1 DTVLQIT
8 MPSSEAGYEPIA
20 RAMRRFVV
28 ATGRCTDI
36 PPELY
41 QDENG
46 QFYFGSYRET
56 DVEDELERALE
67 HYQTEYFG
75 DCYLTNELLYSI
87 CESFQNGNDVEL
99 RKQKNGI
106 DIIKLIKKKVS
117 TEKKRLSQNQKAVR
131 RKPAMDYALQLMMP
145 ESGIL
150 GVGTPLERYYHNVQA
165 IQLLKKLESEHRI
178 ATPTEQ
184 SILAEYV
191 GWGGLADCF
200 DEKSSHYLEVKSLLT
215 EDEYWHR
222 RIC

>member
-1 DTVLQIT
+1 MKDDMEDIVEEHTERRVLCPRCGKAHFSQYQVMDAYIDCKCGTRFYAFADTGLQIT

-28 ATGRCTDI
+28 ATGRCRDI

-67 HYQTEYFG
+67 HFQTEYFG

-117 TEKKRLSQNQKAVR
+117 TEKKRLSQNQNTVI
-131 RKPAMDYALQLMMP
+131 RKPIMDYAIQLMMH
-145 ESGIL
+145 ENGIL
-150 GVGTPLERYYHNVQA
+150 RNYQ
-165 IQLLKKLESEHRI
+165 
-178 ATPTEQ
+178 
-184 SILAEYV
+184 
-191 GWGGLADCF
+191 
-200 DEKSSHYLEVKSLLT
+200 T
-215 EDEYWHR
+215 EDQRPQMTH
-222 RIC
+222 

>member
-1 DTVLQIT
+1 MKDDMEEIVEEHVGRRVLCPRCGKAHYSQYQVMDAYFDCECGVRFYAFSDTGLQIT

-67 HYQTEYFG
+67 HFQTEYFG
-75 DCYLTNELLYSI
+75 ECFLTNELIYSI
-87 CESFQNGNDVEL
+87 CESFQNGIDVEL
-99 RKQKNGI
+99 RKQKKGI

-117 TEKKRLSQNQKAVR
+117 TEKKHLPQNQKTVK
-131 RKPAMDYALQLMMP
+131 RKPVMDYALQLIMS
-145 ESGIL
+145 ENGIL
-150 GVGTPLERYYHNVQA
+150 RNYQ
-165 IQLLKKLESEHRI
+165 
-178 ATPTEQ
+178 
-184 SILAEYV
+184 
-191 GWGGLADCF
+191 
-200 DEKSSHYLEVKSLLT
+200 T
-215 EDEYWHR
+215 EDQRPQITH
-222 RIC
+222 